1 MANPGYGSGG
11 GGGGG
16 APQIGSCKEINIDG
30 NVSVNG
36 GEGGPGDLG
45 AGGGGSGGAVV
56 LHAPKISISGS
67 VDAKGGPGG
76 ASVLADEAGGG
87 GGGGKVAVI
96 TVPGGF
102 NAGDQK
108 NIHLGGGQQGSKN
121 AANGNDGVVTQ
132 STDLAKKYKCPPA
145 KN

>member
-1 MANPGYGSGG
+1 
-11 GGGGG
+11 
-16 APQIGSCKEINIDG
+16 
-30 NVSVNG
+30 
-36 GEGGPGDLG
+36 
-45 AGGGGSGGAVV
+45 
-56 LHAPKISISGS
+56 

-76 ASVLADEAGGG
+76 ASAPAGEAGGG

-108 NIHLGGGQQGSKN
+108 NIHLGGGQQGGKN

-132 STDLAKKYKCPPA
+132 STDLAKKCKCPPA
-145 KN
+145 KH